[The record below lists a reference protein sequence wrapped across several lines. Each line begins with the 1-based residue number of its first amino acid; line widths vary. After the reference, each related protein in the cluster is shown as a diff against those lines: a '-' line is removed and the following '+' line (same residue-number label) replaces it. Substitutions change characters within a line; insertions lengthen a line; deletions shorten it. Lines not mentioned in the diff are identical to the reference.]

1 VEEKRRSWRQNKKL
15 KRRQGDEGKR
25 RSWRKSRE
33 ERPSQEDESVR
44 PHDLEIIHPTSQTKP
59 KNLLEAIFL
68 LSVWHLLTI

>member
-1 VEEKRRSWRQNKKL
+1 MEKKL
-15 KRRQGDEGKR
+15 KRRQELKEKQEEREDEELKTR
-25 RSWRKSRE
+25 RSRE

-68 LSVWHLLTI
+68 LSV